1 MLKSVDN
8 HPDYF
13 FYDFIERY
21 VSNNQYLFTDYTIPL
36 KKTHILISFSYKL

>member
-21 VSNNQYLFTDYTIPL
+21 VSYNQYLVIRLYYPF
-36 KKTHILISFSYKL
+36 KTHTHIHTRLLT